1 MSFPIKSSFVFAVVA
16 STATAQDVPTRK
28 YARGFKRMSFGNN
41 DVVEVA
47 NITDE
52 MVQAAPDA
60 IDWSEKGATT
70 PIKNQ
75 GDCGSCWAFS
85 TTEGVESAYFMA
97 NGKLPSPL
105 STQQI
110 ISCDKQD
117 DGCDGGDLPTALK
130 YLKNAGGQDSASDYP
145 DKSHV
150 SGNTGK
156 CHWDK
161 KEIVKV
167 ASWKYA
173 IPPCNNGACK
183 HQNENK
189 LAAALA
195 QYGPLSICLNAN
207 TWDNYNSGIYKKRCS
222 SAASDMDHCVQLVGY
237 DKTHKY
243 WKVRN
248 SWESSWGEKGFIR
261 LPMGKNACG
270 VANEAVII
278 SVDKNIMDS
287 SAVVV

>member
-1 MSFPIKSSFVFAVVA
+1 MSAKFAIVFAFSGA
-16 STATAQDVPTRK
+16 AAQDVAVRK
-28 YARGFKRMSFGNN
+28 YARGFKRMSSNAI
-41 DVVEVA
+41 VEVA

-52 MVQAAPDA
+52 MVEAAPNA

-97 NGKLPSPL
+97 NGKLPAPL
-105 STQQI
+105 STQQV

-130 YLKNAGGQDSASDYP
+130 YLEKAGGQDTASDYP
-145 DKSHV
+145 DKSH
-150 SGNTGK
+150 NTGK
-156 CHWDK
+156 TGKCKWDK

-167 ASWKYA
+167 TSFKYA
-173 IPPCNNGACK
+173 VPPCNKGACK
-183 HQNENK
+183 HQDEDK

-195 QYGPLSICLNAN
+195 QYGPLSICLNAA
-207 TWDNYNSGIYKKRCS
+207 TWDNYNRGIYSKKCS
-222 SAASDMDHCVQLVGY
+222 SAADDMDHCVQLVGY
-237 DKTHKY
+237 DKTSKY

-248 SWESSWGEKGFIR
+248 SWESSWGEDGFIR

-278 SVDKNIMDS
+278 SVGKD
-287 SAVVV
+287 AEVVV